1 MYNINYA
8 MFIIYIVLFIN
19 VIECYSDKKT
29 IHLFRNNLPPPPPPQ
44 KNKKEIRLD
53 QREIITI
60 TLTSTSKH

>member
-29 IHLFRNNLPPPPPPQ
+29 IHSFRNNLPPPPPPQ
-44 KNKKEIRLD
+44 KKQKRNTFRSARD
-53 QREIITI
+53 N
-60 TLTSTSKH
+60 HNNAN